1 MYSHLMME
9 NKMYKVIIECE
20 LSEKNYENRHEFTK
34 EISGGKIDRFE
45 TLLSQSMNGLYNILR
60 FRYRKCVIWHEVDKW
75 VKPQ

>member
-1 MYSHLMME
+1 ME

-20 LSEKNYENRHEFTK
+20 LSEKDYENRHEFAK
-34 EISGGKIDRFE
+34 EISAGKIDRFE

-60 FRYRKCVIWHEVDKW
+60 FRYRKCVIWNEVGKW